1 MAPGNQQKHLEFTF
15 SIKALSFDSRTSIRA
30 HKHIP
35 EMVILP
41 KIKRTDLFSAQH
53 SYVGVTHCENFE
65 DQIAPYETCC
75 GNGHLY
81 KDLLFVYLQP
91 SVNKNW

>member
-1 MAPGNQQKHLEFTF
+1 
-15 SIKALSFDSRTSIRA
+15 
-30 HKHIP
+30 
-35 EMVILP
+35 MVILP
-41 KIKRTDLFSAQH
+41 KIKRTDLFSTTQH
-53 SYVGVTHCENFE
+53 SYVGVMHSENLE
-65 DQIAPYETCC
+65 DQIAPYETYC